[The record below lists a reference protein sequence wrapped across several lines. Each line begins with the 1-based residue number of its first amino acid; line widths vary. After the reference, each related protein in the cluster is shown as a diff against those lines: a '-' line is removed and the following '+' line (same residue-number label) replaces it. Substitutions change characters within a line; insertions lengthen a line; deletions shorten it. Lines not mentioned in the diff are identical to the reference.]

1 MDTKEV
7 IVGAASILA
16 KVTRDKEIDRIEK
29 KYGEIGPGY
38 TSNLITQKFLKENWD
53 KHPEIFRK
61 SWISWKNHHTQKQQ
75 KSLKDF

>member
-16 KVTRDKEIDRIEK
+16 KVTRDKEIERIEK

-38 TSNLITQKFLKENWD
+38 TSNLITQKFLQAN
-53 KHPEIFRK
+53 
-61 SWISWKNHHTQKQQ
+61 
-75 KSLKDF
+75 